1 MEIMKSE
8 TQSGKAYNQW
18 NIALLLGFKM
28 ATTQVIF
35 ILSATMPCNI
45 DKLTKDI
52 NHQLTFRF
60 PKCFPPIF

>member
-45 DKLTKDI
+45 DKLTKYI
-52 NHQLTFRF
+52 NH
-60 PKCFPPIF
+60 